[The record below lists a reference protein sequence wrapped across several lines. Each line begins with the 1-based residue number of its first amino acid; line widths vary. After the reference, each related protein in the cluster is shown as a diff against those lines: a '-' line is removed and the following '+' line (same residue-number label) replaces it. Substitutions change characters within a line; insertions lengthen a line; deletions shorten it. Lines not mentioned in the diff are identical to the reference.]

1 MSDVFVER
9 KDDGT
14 YRALQNKKTIAT
26 GETQAETIDEAKEN
40 RTKPDESPIFAER
53 VRNTE
58 EGRRDKWRRVY

>member
-9 KDDGT
+9 KDDRT
-14 YRALQNKKTIAT
+14 YRALQNKRTIAT
-26 GETQAETIDEAKEN
+26 GETQAETIDEARDN
-40 RTKPDESPIFAER
+40 RTKPDESPMFAER